1 LVCASALLL
10 DPAAVLLLLAA
21 AGPGADIYQSGATIG
36 VGLTQEEKMATLTDL
51 EIAICDLPRWARIVK
66 TLQDAK
72 FGPGMDMP
80 DEPDEALRLVI
91 NELYEKAVRVRTM
104 YYQSL
109 KQARGGAEP
118 QPTKA
123 AAE

>member
-1 LVCASALLL
+1 
-10 DPAAVLLLLAA
+10 
-21 AGPGADIYQSGATIG
+21 
-36 VGLTQEEKMATLTDL
+36 MATLTDF
-51 EIAICDLPRWARIVK
+51 EIAICDLPRWARIIK

-72 FGPGMDMP
+72 FGPGMGAP
-80 DEPDEALRLVI
+80 EEHDEALRLVI
-91 NELYEKAVRVRTM
+91 NELYEKAVKVRTM

-109 KQARGGAEP
+109 KPARGGAEP

>member
-1 LVCASALLL
+1 
-10 DPAAVLLLLAA
+10 
-21 AGPGADIYQSGATIG
+21 
-36 VGLTQEEKMATLTDL
+36 MATLTDL
-51 EIAICDLPRWARIVK
+51 ESAICDLPRWARIIK

-72 FGPGMDMP
+72 FGPGIAP
-80 DEPDEALRLVI
+80 DEHDEALRLVI
-91 NELYEKAVRVRTM
+91 DELYEKAVKLRTM

-109 KQARGGAEP
+109 KQARGGAEA

>member
-1 LVCASALLL
+1 
-10 DPAAVLLLLAA
+10 
-21 AGPGADIYQSGATIG
+21 
-36 VGLTQEEKMATLTDL
+36 MATLTDL
-51 EIAICDLPRWARIVK
+51 ERAICDLPRWARIVK
-66 TLQDAK
+66 TLQDTK
-72 FGPGMDMP
+72 FGPGMEVP
-80 DEPDEALRLVI
+80 DEHDESLRLVI
-91 NELYEKAVRVRTM
+91 DELYEKAVKLRTM

>member
-1 LVCASALLL
+1 
-10 DPAAVLLLLAA
+10 
-21 AGPGADIYQSGATIG
+21 
-36 VGLTQEEKMATLTDL
+36 MAMLTDL
-51 EIAICDLPRWARIVK
+51 ESAICDLPRWARVVK

-72 FGPGMDMP
+72 FGPGVDAP
-80 DEPDEALRLVI
+80 DEQDEALRLVI
-91 NELYEKAVRVRTM
+91 DELYEKAVRVRTM

-118 QPTKA
+118 QPTRV

>member
-1 LVCASALLL
+1 
-10 DPAAVLLLLAA
+10 
-21 AGPGADIYQSGATIG
+21 
-36 VGLTQEEKMATLTDL
+36 MATLTDL
-51 EIAICDLPRWARIVK
+51 ESAICDLPRWARIIK

-72 FGPGMDMP
+72 FGPGMDAR
-80 DEPDEALRLVI
+80 DEHDQALRLVI
-91 NELYEKAVRVRTM
+91 DELYEKAVKLRTM

-118 QPTKA
+118 PPTKA

>member
-1 LVCASALLL
+1 LTNPALP
-10 DPAAVLLLLAA
+10 PAA
-21 AGPGADIYQSGATIG
+21 
-36 VGLTQEEKMATLTDL
+36 GLTQEEKMATLTDL
-51 EIAICDLPRWARIVK
+51 ESAICDLPRWARIIK

-72 FGPGMDMP
+72 FRPGVDAP
-80 DEPDEALRLVI
+80 DEHDEALRLVI
-91 NELYEKAVRVRTM
+91 DELYEKAVKVRTM

-118 QPTKA
+118 QPAKP